1 MQGLEVVK
9 SVGFCLP
16 ASWLIPSQFLFLLFF
31 KLLSVKNVHMKVK
44 KMIRAV
50 IKVWASSYIDLYIRN
65 NFCYFV
71 SELYQQQVSSPVTS
85 RADQAYPAVACV
97 KGYSS

>member
-1 MQGLEVVK
+1 MRGLEVVK
-9 SVGFCLP
+9 SVGFCLT

-50 IKVWASSYIDLYIRN
+50 IKFWASCYIDLYICN

-85 RADQAYPAVACV
+85 RADQTYPAVACV